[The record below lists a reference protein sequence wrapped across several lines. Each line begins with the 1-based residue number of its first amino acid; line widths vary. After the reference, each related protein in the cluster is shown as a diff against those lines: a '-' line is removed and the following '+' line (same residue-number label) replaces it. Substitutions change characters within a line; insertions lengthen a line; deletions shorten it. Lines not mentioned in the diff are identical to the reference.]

1 MIEKGQCFPLYWY
14 ETVDNEEGSLFD
26 SSPTHLVRRDGIT
39 DFILKQARS
48 LYGERVTKEDIFY
61 YVYGFLHLPAYR
73 KEFAADLKKS
83 LPRIMLVDEPK
94 KFWQIEK
101 AGRDLADIHLNYEE
115 QPATDGVVI
124 EGAESGNFRVQKL
137 KFPSKDDRSTLIYNE
152 DIRITGIPARAYEY
166 VVNGKSPVEWV
177 MDRYR
182 VTVDKASGIE
192 NDPNKWGEE
201 HGNPRYILDLIMS
214 VITVSLKTLDI
225 VEALPEVSFEQ
236 TSD

>member
-1 MIEKGQCFPLYWY
+1 
-14 ETVDNEEGSLFD
+14 
-26 SSPTHLVRRDGIT
+26 
-39 DFILKQARS
+39 
-48 LYGERVTKEDIFY
+48 
-61 YVYGFLHLPAYR
+61 
-73 KEFAADLKKS
+73 
-83 LPRIMLVDEPK
+83 
-94 KFWQIEK
+94 
-101 AGRDLADIHLNYEE
+101 
-115 QPATDGVVI
+115 
-124 EGAESGNFRVQKL
+124 
-137 KFPSKDDRSTLIYNE
+137 
-152 DIRITGIPARAYEY
+152 
-166 VVNGKSPVEWV
+166 